1 MADPKLKL
9 SRKTTPSN
17 AAVEEQELLL
27 QLKSGDIHA
36 FEELYHRYKNRL
48 AGKFLQL
55 LKSEALA
62 QDALQD
68 LFAKI
73 WEIRETID
81 PQQSFPA
88 FLYRIA
94 TNLAHSTFR
103 RASLESSPRTQ
114 LKIGYTE
121 AYSHVEEDLFQKERV
136 KIVQDAIA
144 KLPERQRQVFVMH
157 KIEGKTHKEIAEEL
171 NISLSAINNHI
182 TRANKFLSEV
192 LEPKIWF
199 ILLALSSNDYF
210 DLF

>member
-1 MADPKLKL
+1 MKR
-9 SRKTTPSN
+9 SRKTPQSN
-17 AAVEEQELLL
+17 KAVEEHELLL

-36 FEELYHRYKNRL
+36 FEELYHRYKSRL

-55 LKSEALA
+55 LKSEVLA

-68 LFAKI
+68 LFAKV
-73 WEIRETID
+73 WDVRATID
-81 PQQSFPA
+81 IEQSFPA

-94 TNLAHSTFR
+94 TNLAHSIFR
-103 RASLESSPRTQ
+103 RASLESSPRTL

-136 KIVQDAIA
+136 KIVEDAIA

-157 KIEGKTHKEIAEEL
+157 KIEGKSYKEIAEEL

-182 TRANKFLSEV
+182 TRANKFLSEN

-210 DLF
+210 DFF